1 MADQHIIEL
10 HLAEILA
17 GKDIFLV
24 GVKVDN
30 NNKIVV
36 HIDTAEGLSIDD
48 CVRISKELEGRLDR
62 DKEDFAMEVSSPG
75 LDAPFRVIEQ
85 YKKNIGKMISVIKA
99 DGEKLEG
106 ILMKLDEKGI
116 VVDVIKKKRDGRK
129 EQLGTELSFGE
140 IKSARVSIQL

>member
-1 MADQHIIEL
+1 MTDQHIIEL

-17 GKDIFLV
+17 GQDIFLV
-24 GVKVDN
+24 GVKIDN

-36 HIDTAEGLSIDD
+36 HIDTPDGLSIDD

-62 DKEDFAMEVSSPG
+62 DKEDFALEVSSPG

-85 YKKNIGKMISVIKA
+85 YKKNIGKRISVIKL

-116 VVDVIKKKRDGRK
+116 VLDEIKNKKDGRK
-129 EQLGTELSFGE
+129 EQLGTKLSFGE
-140 IKSARVSIQL
+140 IKSTRVSLQL